1 MEVNREALA
10 QRFAQLDD
18 EVLRQRLA
26 SGDMTP
32 LAMEV
37 AAEELR
43 RRGLI
48 AVDRRNTTGRNVS
61 AEPAVTNAERLGD
74 VVCLTRIRD
83 LMEAQVLCA
92 RLEAEGIP
100 AVAGDAEL
108 IRANSFLTQA
118 LGGIRVMVH
127 EANLARARDV
137 WAALQRGDYALD
149 QNESEDVDDDT
160 AATTRD

>member
-18 EVLRQRLA
+18 ELLRQRFA

-32 LAMEV
+32 MAMEV

-43 RRGLI
+43 RRGLV
-48 AVDRRNTTGRNVS
+48 AEHRRNTPDRNDSV
-61 AEPAVTNAERLGD
+61 EPVVAHGEPLGD
-74 VVCLTRIRD
+74 VVCLARIRD

-92 RLEAEGIP
+92 LLEAEGIP

-127 EANLARARDV
+127 EANLVRARDV

-149 QNESEDVDDDT
+149 ESEDVDDDT
-160 AATTRD
+160 AATTRE

>member
-1 MEVNREALA
+1 MEVSREALA
-10 QRFAQLDD
+10 RRFAQLGD
-18 EVLRQRLA
+18 EVLQRRFA

-32 LAMEV
+32 LAMDV
-37 AAEELR
+37 AVEELR
-43 RRGLI
+43 LRGLV
-48 AVDRRNTTGRNVS
+48 AEHRRTTPDRNASV
-61 AEPAVTNAERLGD
+61 EPVVVHREPLGD
-74 VVCLTRIRD
+74 VVCLARIRD

-127 EANLARARDV
+127 EANLVRARDV
-137 WAALQRGDYALD
+137 RAALQRGDYALD
-149 QNESEDVDDDT
+149 ESEDVDDDN
-160 AATTRD
+160 AATTRE